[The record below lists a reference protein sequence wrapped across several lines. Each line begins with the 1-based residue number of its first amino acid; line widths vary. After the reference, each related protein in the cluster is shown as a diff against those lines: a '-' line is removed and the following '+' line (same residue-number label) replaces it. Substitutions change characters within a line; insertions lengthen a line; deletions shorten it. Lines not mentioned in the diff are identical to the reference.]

1 MLHKYPPSKNAA
13 DVIASQYGYGKTIS
27 TEALE
32 GLLELQDTGEAM
44 TRQEH
49 RQAQWDLLK
58 AMDALRKELLE
69 EYRMMLVHDAKMG
82 GYKVAM
88 PDEQTKRTVL
98 DYQSSMRSATKKAR
112 SRLIYVNQE
121 MLDEDQRRENQEA
134 ISKLELIAKS
144 NRKAIGFSHAK

>member
-1 MLHKYPPSKNAA
+1 MLSKYPPSKNAA
-13 DVIASQYGYGKTIS
+13 DVIANDYGYGKLIS

-32 GLLELQDTGEAM
+32 SLLELQDTGEAM

-82 GYKVAM
+82 SYKVAM
-88 PDEQTKRTVL
+88 PEEQTKRTVL
-98 DYQSSMRSATKKAR
+98 DFQSSMRSATKKAR
-112 SRLIYVNQE
+112 SRLTYVNQQ
-121 MLDEDQRRENQEA
+121 MLTEGQRRENQEA
-134 ISKLELIAKS
+134 ISKLDIITKS
-144 NRKAIGFSHAK
+144 SRKALGFSH